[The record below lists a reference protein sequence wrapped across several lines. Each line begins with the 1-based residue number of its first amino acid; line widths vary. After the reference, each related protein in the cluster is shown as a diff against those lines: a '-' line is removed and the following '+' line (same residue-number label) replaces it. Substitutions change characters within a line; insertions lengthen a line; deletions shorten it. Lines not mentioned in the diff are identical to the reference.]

1 MRKARRARS
10 CPGSP
15 DEGGTSAVVSNGMV
29 AGSQRQ
35 QSFSGGKGA
44 CFGATC
50 FGAACFGATCF
61 GAACF
66 AAALF
71 AAATF
76 GLEFLLIR
84 VSEGRYSSMARFFF
98 PCVRAPMFPAG
109 ELGA

>member
-1 MRKARRARS
+1 MRNARSARS

-15 DEGGTSAVVSNGMV
+15 DDGGTSAVVSNGMV

-35 QSFSGGKGA
+35 QSFSGGSVA
-44 CFGATC
+44 CFGPVC
-50 FGAACFGATCF
+50 FGAA
-61 GAACF
+61 
-66 AAALF
+66 LF
-71 AAATF
+71 FLATF

-84 VSEGRYSSMARFFF
+84 ASEGRYSSTPGFFF

>member
-1 MRKARRARS
+1 M
-10 CPGSP
+10 
-15 DEGGTSAVVSNGMV
+15 VSNGMV

-35 QSFSGGKGA
+35 QSFSGGKVA

-50 FGAACFGATCF
+50 FGAACV
-61 GAACF
+61 

>member
-15 DEGGTSAVVSNGMV
+15 DDGGTSAVVSKGMV

-35 QSFSGGKGA
+35 QSFSGGKVA
-44 CFGATC
+44 
-50 FGAACFGATCF
+50 CF

-84 VSEGRYSSMARFFF
+84 VSEGRYSSTARFFF